1 MRNNSLKAAFQYKR
15 IDLSNVNKF
24 DSKKAEN
31 MGATLKQIWNY
42 LKMEK
47 GKLFLVIL
55 MVFISSIFALLGP
68 FLVGVSIDNFIAV
81 QQLNGLG
88 LLLVGLVI
96 VYIIHSLSLFLQN
109 YWMVDIS
116 QQTVYTLRKNLFE
129 QFHRLPISYFDKRQH
144 GELMSRLTNDIDNIN
159 NTLNQSVIQIFA
171 SILTLLGTVS
181 IMLYLSPV
189 LTLVTMSIIPV
200 MFFSMRWITRRT
212 GPLYKLQQRDLVM

>member
-68 FLVGVSIDNFIAV
+68 ILVGMSIDNFIAV

-109 YWMVDIS
+109 YWMVDIA

-129 QFHRLPISYFDKRQH
+129 QFHRLLSP
-144 GELMSRLTNDIDNIN
+144 
-159 NTLNQSVIQIFA
+159 
-171 SILTLLGTVS
+171 ILTRGSTEN
-181 IMLYLSPV
+181 
-189 LTLVTMSIIPV
+189 
-200 MFFSMRWITRRT
+200 
-212 GPLYKLQQRDLVM
+212 

>member
-68 FLVGVSIDNFIAV
+68 FLVGMSIDNFIAV
-81 QQLNGLG
+81 SSLMDWGFYLWG
-88 LLLVGLVI
+88 WLL
-96 VYIIHSLSLFLQN
+96 YIL
-109 YWMVDIS
+109 
-116 QQTVYTLRKNLFE
+116 
-129 QFHRLPISYFDKRQH
+129 
-144 GELMSRLTNDIDNIN
+144 
-159 NTLNQSVIQIFA
+159 
-171 SILTLLGTVS
+171 SILCHCFSKTIGWS
-181 IMLYLSPV
+181 IFHSKRYIHCGKTCLNNFTGCLSPI
-189 LTLVTMSIIPV
+189 LTRGSTEN
-200 MFFSMRWITRRT
+200 
-212 GPLYKLQQRDLVM
+212 